1 MPGYVGRAGELIAY
15 DARFQVVVDQL
26 LASTV
31 VVDNLDHAT
40 EIARA
45 GQHQVRVVTLD
56 GQLINASGAMTGGPT
71 VTSGRGYFAN
81 ANSWP
86 S

>member
-1 MPGYVGRAGELIAY
+1 MAVLPPQLGQVSDHARLRGPGRELIAY

-56 GQLINASGAMTGGPT
+56 GQLINASGAMTGGQP
-71 VTSGRGYFAN
+71 
-81 ANSWP
+81 
-86 S
+86 